1 MVILVMNMKEKEEE
15 DATVED
21 AKKNGVNLWWLNG
34 YPSKL
39 RRFNGYTS
47 WD

>member
-1 MVILVMNMKEKEEE
+1 MVTLVMNMKEKEEE
-15 DATVED
+15 GATVEEEG
-21 AKKNGVNLWWLNG
+21 KKNGVNLWWPNG

-47 WD
+47 

>member
-1 MVILVMNMKEKEEE
+1 MVILVMNMKEKEEG
-15 DATVED
+15 ATVED